1 MLGQTPLKIAKN
13 ALECDLKLACH
24 NINGLKS
31 NNQKLLHLLD
41 WAKEKDIDILEI
53 TETNIS
59 DKEGHYILPQNS
71 PYKICWT
78 SSSSNKKKGSGLGVA
93 IGEKIQKYTGNFKK
107 HNEYLL
113 EFYIILKCLRLDVL
127 IVYLPPNDSDQ
138 IKKIQQQV
146 ISIYLDRAR
155 NFEVIIMGDFNHI
168 VTTDLDKFSASSTT
182 VYKKLP
188 LHNWLSSQKFVDTF
202 RYLNPNTQTYTWT
215 NGSTAT

>member
-13 ALECDLKLACH
+13 ALECNLKLACH

-41 WAKEKDIDILEI
+41 WAKEKDIDILGI

-59 DKEGHYILPQNS
+59 DKKDHYILLQNS
-71 PYKICWT
+71 PYKMCWT
-78 SSSSNKKKGSGLGVA
+78 SSSFNKKKGSGLGVA
-93 IGEKIQKYTGNFKK
+93 IREKIQKYTGNFKK

-113 EFYIILKCLRLDVL
+113 EFHIILKCLRLDVL
-127 IVYLPPNDSDQ
+127 IMYLPPNDPDQ

-146 ISIYLDRAR
+146 ISIYLDRAG
-155 NFEVIIMGDFNHI
+155 NFKVIIMEDFNHI
-168 VTTDLDKFSASSTT
+168 VTTDLDKFSASSTM

-188 LHNWLSSQKFVDTF
+188 LHN
-202 RYLNPNTQTYTWT
+202 
-215 NGSTAT
+215 